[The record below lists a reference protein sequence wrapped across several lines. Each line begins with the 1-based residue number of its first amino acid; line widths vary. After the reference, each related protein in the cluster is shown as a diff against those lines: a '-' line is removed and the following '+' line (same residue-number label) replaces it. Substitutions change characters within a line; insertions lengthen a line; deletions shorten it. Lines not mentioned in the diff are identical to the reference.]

1 VCHAAAP
8 CHLPGIPSVVDLMPS
23 VTLRRTLRPL
33 VRRVSAL
40 GGRVVEAFPFTGLG
54 LLVVVGCA
62 WALVRY
68 GIRHIDLLLLVVGT
82 VGLALGLAAF
92 LSTTLTALVL
102 WRRGR
107 KMRDEEPLRLEC
119 GYAARTGFSLSNLWF
134 VPFVRIRWNWE
145 VPEAS
150 VRLVPLKR
158 RLHEEVTPL
167 RRGLHDTITRRVEVS
182 DAFGLTRLTFTL
194 RQERV
199 VRFVPSMG
207 ALRQIRVVRS
217 IAGGDE
223 ISNPAGPPEGE
234 RVDLR
239 HYAPGDPIKFV
250 LWKVFARSRQLVVR
264 TPERA
269 IAPTRQTV
277 AYLVTGAGDEP
288 AAGAAR
294 VAVDTGALGA
304 EWVLGADGND
314 AYAKSPVQALEVLAR
329 SASTP
334 TELGGSGLADF
345 LSRATP
351 GGLARAVVFVPGRP
365 GPWLDRVIATVRART
380 APNQMQSPVEFVVCT
395 DGIVPIVKTTWWSR
409 LAFQIRPEAQ
419 HGPVTPAPGADV
431 AAVLRALA
439 TTRAPVTLIDRA
451 GGRAYPGGHHR
462 SLEAA

>member
-1 VCHAAAP
+1 
-8 CHLPGIPSVVDLMPS
+8 MPS
-23 VTLRRTLRPL
+23 VTSRILRVPILRRVAVL
-33 VRRVSAL
+33 VRRATDV
-40 GGRVVEAFPFTGLG
+40 FPFTALG
-54 LLVVVGCA
+54 VLVVAGCG
-62 WALVRY
+62 WALARY
-68 GIRHIDLLLLVVGT
+68 GIRHIDLLLLVVGA
-82 VGLALGLAAF
+82 VGVALGAAAL
-92 LSTTLTALVL
+92 LSTTSTALVL
-102 WRRGR
+102 RFR
-107 KMRDEEPLRLEC
+107 KGAARDEDALRLEC
-119 GYAARTGFSLSNLWF
+119 GYAARTGFSMSSLWF
-134 VPFVRIRWNWE
+134 VPFVKIRWNWAT
-145 VPEAS
+145 PEAS

-167 RRGLHDTITRRVEVS
+167 RRGLHEAIERRVEVG
-182 DAFGLTRLTFTL
+182 DAFGLTRVTFTL

-199 VRFVPSMG
+199 VRFVPSVG
-207 ALRQIRVVRS
+207 ALRQMRVVRS

-223 ISNPAGPPEGE
+223 ISNPAGPPDGE

-314 AYAKSPVQALEVLAR
+314 TYARSPVQALEVLAR

-334 TELGGSGLADF
+334 SALGGAGLAEF

-351 GGLARAVVFVPGRP
+351 GGVARAVVFVPARP
-365 GPWLDRVIATVRART
+365 GPWLDRVIATVRAKT
-380 APNQMQSPVEFVVCT
+380 APNQAHSPVEFVVCT
-395 DGIVPIVKTTWWSR
+395 DGIAPVAKTTWWSR
-409 LAFQIRPEAQ
+409 LAFQVRPVEAV
-419 HGPVTPAPGADV
+419 GPVTPSPGDEV

-439 TTRAPVTLIDRA
+439 TTRAPVTLIDRV
-451 GGRAYPGGHHR
+451 GGRAFPGGHHR

>member
-1 VCHAAAP
+1 MSP
-8 CHLPGIPSVVDLMPS
+8 
-23 VTLRRTLRPL
+23 VTLRRALLPSI
-33 VRRVSAL
+33 RRVSAL
-40 GGRVVEAFPFTGLG
+40 ARRGVEAFPFTGLG
-54 LLVVVGCA
+54 LLVVAGCG

-68 GIRHIDLLLLVVGT
+68 GIRHIDLLLLVVGA
-82 VGLALGLAAF
+82 VGLALGVAAM

-102 WRRGR
+102 WFRGR
-107 KMRDEEPLRLEC
+107 GARDEERLRLEC
-119 GYAARTGFSLSNLWF
+119 GYPARTGFSLSNLWF
-134 VPFVRIRWNWE
+134 VPFVRVRWNWE
-145 VPEAS
+145 APEAS

-158 RLHEEVTPL
+158 RLHEEVTPM
-167 RRGLHDTITRRVEVS
+167 RRGLHENIARRVEVS

-194 RQERV
+194 RQQRV

-207 ALRQIRVVRS
+207 ALRQMRVVRS

-234 RVDLR
+234 RVDIR

-277 AYLVTGAGDEP
+277 AYLVTGVGDES

-314 AYAKSPVQALEVLAR
+314 TYAKSAVQALEVLAR

-334 TELGGSGLADF
+334 TELGGAGLADF
-345 LSRATP
+345 LARATP

-365 GPWLDRVIATVRART
+365 GPWLDRVIATVRAKT
-380 APNQMQSPVEFVVCT
+380 APNQMHSPVEFVVCT

-409 LAFQIRPEAQ
+409 LAFQMRPAPAS
-419 HGPVTPAPGADV
+419 GPVTPAPGAEV

-439 TTRAPVTLIDRA
+439 TTRAPVTLIDRVS
-451 GGRAYPGGHHR
+451 GRVYPGGHHR

>member
-1 VCHAAAP
+1 
-8 CHLPGIPSVVDLMPS
+8 MPS
-23 VTLRRTLRPL
+23 APSRRPFAPLLRRASGLA
-33 VRRVSAL
+33 RRAAGL
-40 GGRVVEAFPFTGLG
+40 FPFTGLG
-54 LLVVVGCA
+54 LLLVAGSA

-68 GIRHIDLLLLVVGT
+68 GIQHIDLLILVVGT
-82 VGLALGLAAF
+82 VGLALGLTTL
-92 LSTTLTALVL
+92 LSTSLTALVL

-107 KMRDEEPLRLEC
+107 EQRDEEALRLEC
-119 GYAARTGFSLSNLWF
+119 GYAARTGFSMSNLWY
-134 VPFVRIRWNWE
+134 VPFVKLRWTWDL
-145 VPEAS
+145 PEAS

-167 RRGLHDTITRRVEVS
+167 RRGLHESIARRVEVS
-182 DAFGLTRLTFTL
+182 DAFGLTKLSFTL

-207 ALRQIRVVRS
+207 ALRQMRVVRS

-277 AYLVTGAGDEP
+277 AYLVTGAGDES

-314 AYAKSPVQALEVLAR
+314 TYAKSPVQALEVLAR
-329 SASTP
+329 SANTP
-334 TELGGSGLADF
+334 LALGGAGLGDF

-365 GPWLDRVIATVRART
+365 GPWLDRVVATVRART

-395 DGIVPIVKTTWWSR
+395 DGIVPIAKSTWWSR
-409 LAFQIRPEAQ
+409 LAFVVRPVVAD
-419 HGPVTPAPGADV
+419 GAVTPAPGDEV

-439 TTRAPVTLIDRA
+439 TTRAPVTLVDRVA
-451 GGRAYPGGHHR
+451 GRVYPGGHHR

>member
-1 VCHAAAP
+1 
-8 CHLPGIPSVVDLMPS
+8 MPS
-23 VTLRRTLRPL
+23 VTPRRSLRPL
-33 VRRVSAL
+33 LRRVAAPL
-40 GGRVVEAFPFTGLG
+40 RRAADLFPFTALG
-54 LLVVVGCA
+54 LLVMAGCGF
-62 WALVRY
+62 ALFRY
-68 GIRHIDLLLLVVGT
+68 GIRQIDLLLLVVGA
-82 VGLALGLAAF
+82 VGVALGLASV

-102 WRRGR
+102 WRQGR
-107 KMRDEEPLRLEC
+107 EQRDEEALRLEC
-119 GYAARTGFSLSNLWF
+119 GYAARTGFSLSSLWF
-134 VPFVRIRWNWE
+134 VPFVKLRWNWE
-145 VPEAS
+145 APEAS

-158 RLHEEVTPL
+158 RLHEEVTAL
-167 RRGLHDTITRRVEVS
+167 RRGLHESIARRIEVS

-207 ALRQIRVVRS
+207 ALRQMRVVRS

-277 AYLVTGAGDEP
+277 AYLVTGTGDES

-314 AYAKSPVQALEVLAR
+314 TYAKSPVQALELLAR

-334 TELGGSGLADF
+334 TELGGAGLADF

-365 GPWLDRVIATVRART
+365 GPWLDRVVATVRAKT

-409 LAFQIRPEAQ
+409 LAFQVRPPAAQ
-419 HGPVTPAPGADV
+419 GTVTPAPGAEV

-439 TTRAPVTLIDRA
+439 TTRAPVTLVDRA
-451 GGRAYPGGHHR
+451 GGHVYPGGHHR

>member
-1 VCHAAAP
+1 
-8 CHLPGIPSVVDLMPS
+8 MPS
-23 VTLRRTLRPL
+23 VPSRRPLAPLLRRASGLA
-33 VRRVSAL
+33 RRAVGL
-40 GGRVVEAFPFTGLG
+40 FPFTGLG
-54 LLVVVGCA
+54 LLLVAGSA
-62 WALVRY
+62 WSLVRY
-68 GIRHIDLLLLVVGT
+68 GIRHIDLLLLVVGA
-82 VGLALGLAAF
+82 VGLALGLTTMV
-92 LSTTLTALVL
+92 STTLTALVL

-107 KMRDEEPLRLEC
+107 KQRDEEPLRLEC
-119 GYAARTGFSLSNLWF
+119 GYAARTGFSMSNLWF
-134 VPFVRIRWNWE
+134 VPFVKLRWAWDL
-145 VPEAS
+145 PEAT

-158 RLHEEVTPL
+158 RLHEEVTPV
-167 RRGLHDTITRRVEVS
+167 RRGLHEAVARRVEVG
-182 DAFGLTRLTFTL
+182 DAFGLTKLTFTL

-207 ALRQIRVVRS
+207 ALRQMRVVRS

-277 AYLVTGAGDEP
+277 AYLVTGAGDES

-314 AYAKSPVQALEVLAR
+314 TYARTPVQALEVLAR
-329 SASTP
+329 SANTP
-334 TELGGSGLADF
+334 TELGGAGLGEF
-345 LSRATP
+345 LSKATP

-365 GPWLDRVIATVRART
+365 GPWLDRVVATVRART

-395 DGIVPIVKTTWWSR
+395 DGIVPVAKATWWSR
-409 LAFQIRPEAQ
+409 LAFVVRPVVGDGA
-419 HGPVTPAPGADV
+419 VTPPPGDEV

-439 TTRAPVTLIDRA
+439 TTRAPVTLVDRA
-451 GGRAYPGGHHR
+451 AGRVFPGGHHR
-462 SLEAA
+462 ALEAA

>member
-1 VCHAAAP
+1 MLRGPTRRSPLIPMPPAP
-8 CHLPGIPSVVDLMPS
+8 LRQRLLPLIRRGSSV
-23 VTLRRTLRPL
+23 LRRG
-33 VRRVSAL
+33 VD
-40 GGRVVEAFPFTGLG
+40 AFPLTGLG
-54 LLVVVGCA
+54 LVLLAGSG
-62 WALVRY
+62 WAMVHY
-68 GIRHIDLLLLVVGT
+68 GIRRIDLLLLVVGA
-82 VGLALGLAAF
+82 VGLALGAVA
-92 LSTTLTALVL
+92 TLTTAVTAVVL
-102 WRRGR
+102 WYKGRRR
-107 KMRDEEPLRLEC
+107 REEESLKLEC

-134 VPFVRIRWNWE
+134 VPFVRVGWNWE
-145 VPEAS
+145 SPEAS

-167 RRGLHDTITRRVEVS
+167 RRGLYEEIVRRVEVS
-182 DAFGLTRLTFTL
+182 DAFGLTKVTFTL
-194 RQERV
+194 RETRV

-207 ALRQIRVVRS
+207 ALRTMRVVRS

-223 ISNPAGPPEGE
+223 ISHPAGPPDGE

-277 AYLVTGAGDEP
+277 AYLVTGEGDEP

-294 VAVDTGALGA
+294 VAVDTGALGS

-314 AYAKSPVQALEVLAR
+314 TYAKTPTQALEVLSR
-329 SASTP
+329 SALTP
-334 TELGGSGLADF
+334 YPQGGSGLSDF

-351 GGLARAVVFVPGRP
+351 GGVARAVVFVPGRP
-365 GPWLDRVIATVRART
+365 GPWLDRVVATVRART

-395 DGIVPIVKTTWWSR
+395 DGITTVPKTRWWSR
-409 LAFQIRPEAQ
+409 LAFQVRPAATT
-419 HGPVTPAPGADV
+419 GAVMPAPGDEV

-439 TTRAPVTLIDRA
+439 TTRAPVTLIDRV
-451 GGRAYPGGHHR
+451 GGKVFPGGHHR

>member
-1 VCHAAAP
+1 M
-8 CHLPGIPSVVDLMPS
+8 SS

-33 VRRVSAL
+33 ARRVSAL

-82 VGLALGLAAF
+82 VGLALGLAAL

-277 AYLVTGAGDEP
+277 AYLVTGAGD
-288 AAGAAR
+288 
-294 VAVDTGALGA
+294 
-304 EWVLGADGND
+304 
-314 AYAKSPVQALEVLAR
+314 
-329 SASTP
+329 
-334 TELGGSGLADF
+334 
-345 LSRATP
+345 
-351 GGLARAVVFVPGRP
+351 
-365 GPWLDRVIATVRART
+365 
-380 APNQMQSPVEFVVCT
+380 
-395 DGIVPIVKTTWWSR
+395 
-409 LAFQIRPEAQ
+409 
-419 HGPVTPAPGADV
+419 
-431 AAVLRALA
+431 
-439 TTRAPVTLIDRA
+439 
-451 GGRAYPGGHHR
+451 
-462 SLEAA
+462 

>member
-1 VCHAAAP
+1 M
-8 CHLPGIPSVVDLMPS
+8 SS
-23 VTLRRTLRPL
+23 VTLRRTLLPRL
-33 VRRVSAL
+33 RRVPAL
-40 GGRVVEAFPFTGLG
+40 ARRAVEAFPFTALG
-54 LLVVVGCA
+54 LLVVAGCG
-62 WALVRY
+62 WSLVRY
-68 GIRHIDLLLLVVGT
+68 GIRRIDLLLLVVGA
-82 VGLALGLAAF
+82 VGVTLGAAAL
-92 LSTTLTALVL
+92 LSTALTALTL
-102 WRRGR
+102 WYRGR
-107 KMRDEEPLRLEC
+107 GGRDEEPLHLEC
-119 GYAARTGFSLSNLWF
+119 GYAARTGFSLSNLWY
-134 VPFVRIRWNWE
+134 VPFVRVRWSWE

-167 RRGLHDTITRRVEVS
+167 RRGLHEGIARRVEVG
-182 DAFGLTRLTFTL
+182 DAFGLTRVTFTL
-194 RQERV
+194 RQERA

-207 ALRQIRVVRS
+207 ALRQMRVVRS

-277 AYLVTGAGDEP
+277 AYLVTGHGDEP

-294 VAVDTGALGA
+294 VAVDTGALGS

-314 AYAKSPVQALEVLAR
+314 TYAKSAVQALEVLAR

-334 TELGGSGLADF
+334 AHLGGAGLGDF

-380 APNQMQSPVEFVVCT
+380 APNQMQPPVEFVVCT
-395 DGIVPIVKTTWWSR
+395 DGIVPIVKTTFWSR
-409 LAFQIRPEAQ
+409 LAFQIRPDAAA
-419 HGPVTPAPGADV
+419 GPAAAAPGDEV

-439 TTRAPVTLIDRA
+439 TTRAPVTLVDRA
-451 GGRAYPGGHHR
+451 GGRVYPGGHHR